1 MDLIILAFV
10 RDKTASGTVRSMP
23 RVEADLLLAVV
34 WDKTAFGTVRS
45 KTEVLLK
52 VDALIS

>member
-1 MDLIILAFV
+1 MILLASV
-10 RDKTASGTVRSMP
+10 WDKTASGTVRSMP

-34 WDKTAFGTVRS
+34 WDKSAFGTVRS
-45 KTEVLLK
+45 KTEVLIK

>member
-23 RVEADLLLAVV
+23 RVEADLLL
-34 WDKTAFGTVRS
+34 DTHGQNRVRYIS
-45 KTEVLLK
+45 TGNELKFWLL
-52 VDALIS
+52 L